1 MSYFKQQKESQ
12 EGIENYYFEPLN
24 TYGLKKLTLMSH
36 ALLEAIDGMQER
48 IESSV
53 NFINGKSPFKN
64 EQKDNAELE
73 TRVRAKQR
81 LLTSYKK
88 VLEEINK
95 QVSSL

>member
-12 EGIENYYFEPLN
+12 EGIENYFIPASVE
-24 TYGLKKLTLMSH
+24 TIERLTEKSL
-36 ALLEAIDGMQER
+36 ALLKSIKEMQSRIDE
-48 IESSV
+48 SV
-53 NFINGKSPFKN
+53 NFINGDSPFKN

-81 LLTSYKK
+81 LMTSYKK